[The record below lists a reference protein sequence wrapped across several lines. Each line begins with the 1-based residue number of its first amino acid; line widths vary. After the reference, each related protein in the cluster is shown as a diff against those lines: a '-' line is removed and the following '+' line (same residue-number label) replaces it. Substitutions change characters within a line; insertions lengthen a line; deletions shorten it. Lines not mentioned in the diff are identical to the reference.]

1 MFIIGL
7 TGGIGSGKSA
17 AAKILKELGL
27 KIIDLDQITYGLM
40 KPGKLGYVKIKKEF
54 GKKYL
59 DINSAIDRK
68 LLRNEIF
75 SSIDL
80 KKRIESILHPI
91 IFEEC
96 KKQLIKLKYEKYLV
110 LVIPLLFETKNYIN
124 LIDESLLID
133 CDLKTQI
140 KRVIRRDGVTEK
152 LANRII
158 KNQMIRDERLL
169 LADKVIL
176 NDGNIYHLKAKLESY
191 CKNLLK
197 DKKNNVQI

>member
-27 KIIDLDQITYGLM
+27 KVIDLDQITHELM
-40 KPGKLGYVKIKKEF
+40 MPSELGYIEIKKEF
-54 GKKYL
+54 GEKYI
-59 DINSAIDRK
+59 DTKGAIDRK
-68 LLRNEIF
+68 LLREEIF
-75 SSIDL
+75 SSFDL
-80 KKRIESILHPI
+80 TKRIESILHPI

-96 KKQLIKLKYEKYLV
+96 NKQLNLLKHENYIV
-110 LVIPLLFETKNYIN
+110 LVIPLLFETKNYIS

-133 CDLKTQI
+133 CDLETQI
-140 KRVIRRDGVTEK
+140 ERVIKRDSISKT

-158 KNQMIRDERLL
+158 KNQMNREKKQL

-176 NDGNIYHLKAKLESY
+176 NDGNINHLKTQLDSYYKKLHMDI
-191 CKNLLK
+191 K
-197 DKKNNVQI
+197 

>member
-27 KIIDLDQITYGLM
+27 KVIDLDQITHELM
-40 KPGKLGYVKIKKEF
+40 RPGELGYIEIKKEF
-54 GKKYL
+54 GEKYI
-59 DINSAIDRK
+59 DTKGAIDRR
-68 LLRNEIF
+68 LLREEIF
-75 SSIDL
+75 SSFDL

-96 KKQLIKLKYEKYLV
+96 NKQLNILKHEKYIV
-110 LVIPLLFETKNYIN
+110 LVIPLLFETKNYIS

-133 CDLKTQI
+133 CDLETQI
-140 KRVIRRDGVTEK
+140 ERVIKRDNVSK
-152 LANRII
+152 ALANRII
-158 KNQMIRDERLL
+158 KNQMNRQEKQL

-176 NDGNIYHLKAKLESY
+176 NDGNIYHLESQLDSYYKKLLMDI
-191 CKNLLK
+191 K
-197 DKKNNVQI
+197 

>member
-17 AAKILKELGL
+17 ATKILKEIGL
-27 KIIDLDQITYGLM
+27 KNIDLDQITHDLM
-40 KPGKLGYVKIKKEF
+40 KPGKIGYIEIKKEF
-54 GKKYL
+54 GGKYI
-59 DINSAIDRK
+59 DINNAIDRK

-75 SSIDL
+75 SSLEL

-91 IFEEC
+91 IFKEC
-96 KKQLIKLKYEKYLV
+96 NKKLNKLKHEKYLV
-110 LVIPLLFETKNYIN
+110 LVIPLLFETKTYTN

-133 CDLKTQI
+133 CSFRTQI
-140 KRVIRRDGVTEK
+140 ERVINRDDVSEA

-158 KNQMIRDERLL
+158 KNQMSRDKKLL

-176 NDGNIYHLKAKLESY
+176 NDGNIHNLKVQLESY
-191 CKNLLK
+191 YKNLLK
-197 DKKNNVQI
+197 DKK

>member
-27 KIIDLDQITYGLM
+27 KVIDLDQITHELM
-40 KPGKLGYVKIKKEF
+40 MPGELGYIEIKKEF
-54 GKKYL
+54 GEKYI
-59 DINSAIDRK
+59 DTKGAIDRK
-68 LLRNEIF
+68 LLREEIF
-75 SSIDL
+75 SSFDL

-96 KKQLIKLKYEKYLV
+96 NKQLNILKHEKYIV
-110 LVIPLLFETKNYIN
+110 LVIPLLFETKNYIS

-133 CDLKTQI
+133 CDLETQI
-140 KRVIRRDGVTEK
+140 ERVIKRDSISKT

-158 KNQMIRDERLL
+158 KNQMNREKKQL

-176 NDGNIYHLKAKLESY
+176 NDGNINHLKTQLDSYYKKLHMDI
-191 CKNLLK
+191 K
-197 DKKNNVQI
+197 

>member
-17 AAKILKELGL
+17 ATKILKEIGL
-27 KIIDLDQITYGLM
+27 KNIDLDQITHDLM
-40 KPGKLGYVKIKKEF
+40 KPGNIGYIEIKKEF
-54 GKKYL
+54 GEKYI
-59 DINSAIDRK
+59 DINNAIDRK

-75 SSIDL
+75 SSLEL

-91 IFEEC
+91 IFKEC
-96 KKQLIKLKYEKYLV
+96 NKKLNKLKHEKYLV
-110 LVIPLLFETKNYIN
+110 LVIPLLFETKTYTN

-133 CDLKTQI
+133 CSFRTQI
-140 KRVIRRDGVTEK
+140 ERVINRDDVSEA

-158 KNQMIRDERLL
+158 KNQMSRDRKLL

-176 NDGNIYHLKAKLESY
+176 NDGNIHNLKVQLESY
-191 CKNLLK
+191 YKNLLK
-197 DKKNNVQI
+197 DKK

>member
-27 KIIDLDQITYGLM
+27 KVIDLDQITHELM
-40 KPGKLGYVKIKKEF
+40 MPSELGYIEIKKEF
-54 GKKYL
+54 GEKYIDTKGAL
-59 DINSAIDRK
+59 DRK
-68 LLRNEIF
+68 LLRQEIF
-75 SSIDL
+75 SSFDL

-96 KKQLIKLKYEKYLV
+96 NKQLNILKHEKYIV
-110 LVIPLLFETKNYIN
+110 LVIPLLFETKNYIS

-133 CDLKTQI
+133 CDLEAQIERVI
-140 KRVIRRDGVTEK
+140 KRDSISKT

-158 KNQMIRDERLL
+158 KNQMNREKKQL

-176 NDGNIYHLKAKLESY
+176 NDGNINHLKTQLDSYYKKLHMDI
-191 CKNLLK
+191 K
-197 DKKNNVQI
+197 

>member
-17 AAKILKELGL
+17 AATILKRLGL
-27 KIIDLDQITYGLM
+27 KIIDLDQITHDLM
-40 KPGKLGYVKIKKEF
+40 KPSELGYIEIKKEF
-54 GKKYL
+54 CEKYI
-59 DINSAIDRK
+59 DTKGAIDRK
-68 LLRNEIF
+68 LLREEIF
-75 SSIDL
+75 SSLDL

-96 KKQLIKLKYEKYLV
+96 SKQLNKLKHEKYIV
-110 LVIPLLFETKNYIN
+110 LVIPLLFETKNYIS

-140 KRVIRRDGVTEK
+140 ERVIKRDRVSK
-152 LANRII
+152 ALANRII
-158 KNQMIRDERLL
+158 KNQMNRQDKQL

-176 NDGNIYHLKAKLESY
+176 NNRNINHLKTQLDSY
-191 CKNLLK
+191 YKKLLK
-197 DKKNNVQI
+197 EIK

>member
-27 KIIDLDQITYGLM
+27 KVIDLDQITHKLM
-40 KPGKLGYVKIKKEF
+40 RPGELGYIEIKKQF
-54 GKKYL
+54 GEKYI
-59 DINSAIDRK
+59 DTKGAIDRK
-68 LLRNEIF
+68 LLREEIF
-75 SSIDL
+75 SSFDL

-96 KKQLIKLKYEKYLV
+96 NKQLNILKHEKYIV
-110 LVIPLLFETKNYIN
+110 LVIPLLFETKNYIS

-133 CDLKTQI
+133 CDLETQI
-140 KRVIRRDGVTEK
+140 ERVIKRDNVSK
-152 LANRII
+152 ALANRII
-158 KNQMIRDERLL
+158 KNQMNRQEKQS

-176 NDGNIYHLKAKLESY
+176 NDGNINHLKTQLNIYYKKLLMDI
-191 CKNLLK
+191 K
-197 DKKNNVQI
+197 

>member
-27 KIIDLDQITYGLM
+27 KVIDLDQITHELM
-40 KPGKLGYVKIKKEF
+40 RPGELGYIEIKKEF
-54 GKKYL
+54 GEKYM
-59 DINSAIDRK
+59 DTKGAIDRR
-68 LLRNEIF
+68 LLREEIF
-75 SSIDL
+75 SSFDL

-96 KKQLIKLKYEKYLV
+96 NKQLNLLKHENYIV
-110 LVIPLLFETKNYIN
+110 LVIPLLFETKNYIS

-133 CDLKTQI
+133 CDLETQI
-140 KRVIRRDGVTEK
+140 ERVIKRDSISKT

-158 KNQMIRDERLL
+158 KNQMNRQEKQL
-169 LADKVIL
+169 LAHKVIL
-176 NDGNIYHLKAKLESY
+176 NDGNINHLKTQLDIYYK
-191 CKNLLK
+191 KLLK
-197 DKKNNVQI
+197 DIK

>member
-27 KIIDLDQITYGLM
+27 KVIDLDQITHELM
-40 KPGKLGYVKIKKEF
+40 MPSELGYIEIKKEF
-54 GKKYL
+54 GEKYI
-59 DINSAIDRK
+59 DTKGAIDRK
-68 LLRNEIF
+68 LLREEIF
-75 SSIDL
+75 LSFDL

-96 KKQLIKLKYEKYLV
+96 NKQLNLLKHENYIV
-110 LVIPLLFETKNYIN
+110 LVIPLLFETKNYIS

-133 CDLKTQI
+133 CDLETQI
-140 KRVIRRDGVTEK
+140 ERVIKRDSISKT

-158 KNQMIRDERLL
+158 KNQMNREKKQL

-176 NDGNIYHLKAKLESY
+176 NDGNINHLKTQLDSYYKKLHMDI
-191 CKNLLK
+191 K
-197 DKKNNVQI
+197 

>member
-27 KIIDLDQITYGLM
+27 KVIDLDQITHELM
-40 KPGKLGYVKIKKEF
+40 MPSELGYIEIKKEF
-54 GKKYL
+54 GEKYI
-59 DINSAIDRK
+59 DTKGAIDRK
-68 LLRNEIF
+68 LLREEIF
-75 SSIDL
+75 SSFDL
-80 KKRIESILHPI
+80 KKIIESILHPI

-96 KKQLIKLKYEKYLV
+96 NKQLNILKHEKYIV
-110 LVIPLLFETKNYIN
+110 LVIPLLFETKNYIS

-133 CDLKTQI
+133 CDLETQI
-140 KRVIRRDGVTEK
+140 ERVIKRDSISKT

-158 KNQMIRDERLL
+158 KNQMNREKKQL

-176 NDGNIYHLKAKLESY
+176 NDGNINHLKTQLDSYYKKLHMDI
-191 CKNLLK
+191 K
-197 DKKNNVQI
+197 

>member
-17 AAKILKELGL
+17 AATILKGLGL
-27 KIIDLDQITYGLM
+27 KVIDLDLITHELM
-40 KPGKLGYVKIKKEF
+40 KPGELGYIEIKKEF
-54 GKKYL
+54 GEKYI
-59 DINSAIDRK
+59 DTKGAIDRR
-68 LLRNEIF
+68 LLREEIF
-75 SSIDL
+75 SSFDL

-96 KKQLIKLKYEKYLV
+96 NKQLNLLKHENYIV
-110 LVIPLLFETKNYIN
+110 LVIPLLFETKNYIS

-133 CDLKTQI
+133 CDLETQI
-140 KRVIRRDGVTEK
+140 ERVIKRDSISKT

-158 KNQMIRDERLL
+158 KNQMNREKKQL

-176 NDGNIYHLKAKLESY
+176 NDGNINHLKTQLDSYYKKLHMDI
-191 CKNLLK
+191 K
-197 DKKNNVQI
+197 

>member
-27 KIIDLDQITYGLM
+27 KVIDLDQITHELM
-40 KPGKLGYVKIKKEF
+40 MPSELGYIEIKKEF
-54 GKKYL
+54 GEKYI
-59 DINSAIDRK
+59 DTKGAIDRK
-68 LLRNEIF
+68 LLREEIF
-75 SSIDL
+75 SSFDL

-96 KKQLIKLKYEKYLV
+96 NKQLNILKHEKYIV
-110 LVIPLLFETKNYIN
+110 LVIPLLFETKNYIS

-133 CDLKTQI
+133 CDLETQI
-140 KRVIRRDGVTEK
+140 ERVIKRDSISKT

-158 KNQMIRDERLL
+158 KNQMNREKKQL

-176 NDGNIYHLKAKLESY
+176 NDENINHLKTQLDSYYKKLHMDI
-191 CKNLLK
+191 K
-197 DKKNNVQI
+197 

>member
-27 KIIDLDQITYGLM
+27 KVIDLDQITHELM
-40 KPGKLGYVKIKKEF
+40 MPSELGYIEIKKEF
-54 GKKYL
+54 GEKYI
-59 DINSAIDRK
+59 DTKGAIDRK
-68 LLRNEIF
+68 LLREEIF
-75 SSIDL
+75 SSFDL

-96 KKQLIKLKYEKYLV
+96 NKQLNLLKHENYIV
-110 LVIPLLFETKNYIN
+110 LVIPLLFETKNYIS

-133 CDLKTQI
+133 CDLETQI
-140 KRVIRRDGVTEK
+140 ERVIKRDSISKT

-158 KNQMIRDERLL
+158 KNQMNREKKKL

-176 NDGNIYHLKAKLESY
+176 NDGNINHLKTQLDSYYKKLHMDI
-191 CKNLLK
+191 K
-197 DKKNNVQI
+197 